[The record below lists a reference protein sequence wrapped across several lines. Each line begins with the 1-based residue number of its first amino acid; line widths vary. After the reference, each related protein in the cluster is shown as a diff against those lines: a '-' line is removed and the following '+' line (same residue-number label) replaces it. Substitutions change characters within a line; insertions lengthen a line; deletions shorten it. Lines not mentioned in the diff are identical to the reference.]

1 MLIVTQHNKGD
12 TVSFK
17 LQSGEEI
24 VARIDDV
31 TETGYRLHKPLT
43 LMNTGQ
49 GIGLGQFMMTAD
61 PLSDIHMPK
70 SSVVCT
76 SKTHT
81 EMAKKYIE
89 ATTGLKT

>member
-1 MLIVTQHNKGD
+1 MLIETPHKKGD

-24 VARIDDV
+24 VARVDDV
-31 TETGYRLHKPLT
+31 TDTSYRLHKPLT
-43 LMNTGQ
+43 LMNTGK

-61 PLSDIHMPK
+61 PLSDIYTPK
-70 SSVVCT
+70 SSVVCS

-81 EMAKKYIE
+81 TMAKQYIE
-89 ATTGLKT
+89 ATTGIKT